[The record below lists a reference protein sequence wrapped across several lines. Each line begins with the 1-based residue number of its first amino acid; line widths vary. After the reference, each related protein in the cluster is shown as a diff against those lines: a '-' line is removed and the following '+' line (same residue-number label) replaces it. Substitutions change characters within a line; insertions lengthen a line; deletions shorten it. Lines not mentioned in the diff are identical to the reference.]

1 MTATAERTLP
11 ATRAATPG
19 AVWAA
24 LVVVYLVWGST
35 YLAIRILV
43 ETMPPLLS
51 AGARFVVAALILG
64 TVIAL
69 RSGVS
74 ALRVDR
80 RQLGAAAIVGTL
92 LCLGGNGLVTLGEQT
107 VPSALAAL
115 IVAVVPLWVVLLR
128 TATGDRPRAMTYGGV
143 LLGFLGLV
151 VLVVPGSDVGG
162 ATVAGVLTIV
172 AATVCWAVGSF
183 FSARLPL
190 PPNTYVASTW
200 EMLTGGAVMLLLAL
214 GRGEASGLDVGAFSA
229 RSWLALAYLITFGSL
244 LAFTSY
250 VWLLSN
256 APISLVATYAYVN
269 PVVAVILGA
278 LILAEP
284 VTAAILIGGGI
295 VVAGVAIVV
304 STERP
309 RRTPPS

>member
-1 MTATAERTLP
+1 
-11 ATRAATPG
+11 
-19 AVWAA
+19 VWAA
-24 LVVVYLVWGST
+24 LVVVYIVWGST

-92 LCLGGNGLVTLGEQT
+92 LCLGGNGLVTLGERT

-128 TATGDRPRAMTYGGV
+128 TATGDRPRSMTYGGV
-143 LLGFLGLV
+143 LLGLAGLV

-190 PPNTYVASTW
+190 PPNTYVAAAW
-200 EMLTGGAVMLLLAL
+200 EMMTGGAVMLVLAL
-214 GRGEASGLDVGAFSA
+214 GRGEASGVDVSEFST
-229 RSWLALAYLITFGSL
+229 RSWLALGYLITFGSL

-284 VTAAILIGGGI
+284 VTAAILVGGGI

-309 RRTPPS
+309 RRKPAP

>member
-1 MTATAERTLP
+1 
-11 ATRAATPG
+11 
-19 AVWAA
+19 VWAA
-24 LVVVYLVWGST
+24 LLVVYIVWGST

-51 AGARFVVAALILG
+51 AGARFVLAALILG

-128 TATGDRPRAMTYGGV
+128 TATGDRPRSMTYGGV
-143 LLGFLGLV
+143 LLGLAGLV

-162 ATVAGVLTIV
+162 STVAGVLTIV

-190 PPNTYVASTW
+190 PPNTYVAAAW
-200 EMLTGGAVMLLLAL
+200 EMTTGGAVMLALAL
-214 GRGEASGLDVGAFSA
+214 GRGEASGVDVSGFST

-284 VTAAILIGGGI
+284 VTAAILVGGGI

-309 RRTPPS
+309 RRKPAP